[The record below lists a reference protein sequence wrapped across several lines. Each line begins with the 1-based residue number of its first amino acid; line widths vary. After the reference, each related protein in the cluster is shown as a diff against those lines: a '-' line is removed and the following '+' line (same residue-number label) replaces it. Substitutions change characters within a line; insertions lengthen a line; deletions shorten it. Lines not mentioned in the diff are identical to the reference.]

1 MFARS
6 VKYLY
11 ETNRFRLG
19 KLDRTSSTR
28 FLFAY
33 RTKTEPCD
41 WRSLHRWLS
50 PPEIPATTWT
60 QMAPPL
66 WCHPSCY
73 LHPPR
78 IQGWRGTTSTSKGKI
93 NSFWPLFHI
102 FSKSSKLS
110 LICFFLL
117 LLNAS
122 LKTRGFGKFINQWMG
137 IILFLDRWIENLWL
151 LYALQIYFFF
161 FLPSIT
167 FHNKNPVSYRNIY
180 IYSSSNIN
188 CRWKKTRTFVL
199 NVRTNLNNH
208 HHKSRSF

>member
-19 KLDRTSSTR
+19 KLDGTSSRR

-50 PPEIPATTWT
+50 PPETPATTWT

-78 IQGWRGTTSTSKGKI
+78 IQGWRGTILTSKGKI
-93 NSFWPLFHI
+93 DWSFWSLFHI
-102 FSKSSKLS
+102 FSFPIEKCSFAWCLHSFFYSSMPVSKHRDFDNL
-110 LICFFLL
+110 
-117 LLNAS
+117 
-122 LKTRGFGKFINQWMG
+122 INQWMD
-137 IILFLDRWIENLWL
+137 IILFLDWYETK
-151 LYALQIYFFF
+151 IYDYYKFIFLF

-167 FHNKNPVSYRNIY
+167 FHNKNPISYHK

-188 CRWKKTRTFVL
+188 CRWKNEHSNQFKQSSSQI
-199 NVRTNLNNH
+199 
-208 HHKSRSF
+208 KIMSSF

>member
-93 NSFWPLFHI
+93 KSSSFWPLFHI
-102 FSKSSKLS
+102 FSFPIENLQNFHLS
-110 LICFFLL
+110 AICFFLL
-117 LLNAS
+117 LLNTS
-122 LKTRGFGKFINQWMG
+122 LKTRGFGKFINQWMS

-151 LYALQIYFFF
+151 LSALQIYLFIFFF
-161 FLPSIT
+161 S
-167 FHNKNPVSYRNIY
+167 FHLSRFIIKIQFHNIY
-180 IYSSSNIN
+180 IYI
-188 CRWKKTRTFVL
+188 L
-199 NVRTNLNNH
+199 LPI
-208 HHKSRSF
+208 